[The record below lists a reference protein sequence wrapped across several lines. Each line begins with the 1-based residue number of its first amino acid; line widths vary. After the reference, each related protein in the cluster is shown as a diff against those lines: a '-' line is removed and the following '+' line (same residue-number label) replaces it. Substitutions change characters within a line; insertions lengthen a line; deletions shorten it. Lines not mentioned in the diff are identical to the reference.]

1 MKKKVVLQQ
10 NGEVAVVKL
19 TDKGVEV
26 EREGQTEPLR
36 FTNKYTVKSVT
47 EAFKNAGWEEVPS
60 AEDDK
65 VITIE
70 LEKWL
75 NNSSENETKTMAAAA
90 GQGVPQQDQQVL
102 QSSVEQDIPL
112 SVQQQVDE
120 YLNLHT
126 RMSELKN
133 KMDEIKADVKKYM
146 ENNDLK
152 SIKGSFGK
160 RVELEDAKAS
170 NSTSRYTD
178 YELEDVSEVLEEGIL
193 SQVTEVRVNADKL
206 DSVLKIEDVSEDT
219 VKKVKGLKV
228 VKKGTPRF
236 KVKN

>member
-36 FTNKYTVKSVT
+36 FTNKYTVKAVT

-75 NNSSENETKTMAAAA
+75 NNSPENETKTMAAAA

-152 SIKGSFGK
+152 SIKGTFGK

-178 YELEDVSEVLEEGIL
+178 YELEDVSEVLEEEIL

>member
-1 MKKKVVLQQ
+1 MKNKVVLQQ
-10 NGEVAVVKL
+10 NGEVAVVRL

-47 EAFKNAGWEEVPS
+47 EAFKSAGWEEVPPE
-60 AEDDK
+60 EDDK
-65 VITIE
+65 VIILE

-75 NNSSENETKTMAAAA
+75 KTPSENKTIAAAE
-90 GQGVPQQDQQVL
+90 GKGVSQQDQRVV

-120 YLNLHT
+120 YLNLHAQ
-126 RMSELKN
+126 MSELKS
-133 KMDEIKADVKKYM
+133 KMDEVKTDVKKYM

-152 SIKGSFGK
+152 SIKGTFGK

-178 YELEDVSEVLEEGIL
+178 YELEDVSAVLKEELL

-206 DSVLKIEDVSEDT
+206 DSVLKIEDVPDDI